1 MTYRMTD
8 SKRPLMTLT
17 GLNEAVAQFAR
28 EREWDQFHSPKNLAM
43 ALTNEVGELIEIFQW
58 LTEDQSREVGN
69 DPKTAQAVRDELAD
83 VQIYLSRLAFVL
95 GVDMNEAVTN
105 KLVKNAQK
113 YPADKVRGTN
123 KKYTEL

>member
-1 MTYRMTD
+1 MTD
-8 SKRPLMTLT
+8 AKRPLMNLT

-69 DPKTAQAVRDELAD
+69 DPKTAEAVRDELAD

-105 KLVKNAQK
+105 KLVKNGQK

>member
-1 MTYRMTD
+1 MTD
-8 SKRPLMTLT
+8 SNRLLMNLT

-58 LTEDQSREVGN
+58 LTEDQSREAGN
-69 DPKTAQAVRDELAD
+69 DPKTAEAVRDELAD

>member
-1 MTYRMTD
+1 MTD

>member
-1 MTYRMTD
+1 MTD

-95 GVDMNEAVTN
+95 GVDMNDAVTN

>member
-1 MTYRMTD
+1 MTD
-8 SKRPLMTLT
+8 PKRPLMNLT

-58 LTEDQSREVGN
+58 LTEDQSREAGT
-69 DPKTAQAVRDELAD
+69 DPKTAEAVRDELAD

-105 KLVKNAQK
+105 KLVKNARK

>member
-1 MTYRMTD
+1 
-8 SKRPLMTLT
+8 
-17 GLNEAVAQFAR
+17 
-28 EREWDQFHSPKNLAM
+28 
-43 ALTNEVGELIEIFQW
+43 
-58 LTEDQSREVGN
+58 
-69 DPKTAQAVRDELAD
+69 
-83 VQIYLSRLAFVL
+83 LSRLAVVL

>member
-1 MTYRMTD
+1 MTD
-8 SKRPLMTLT
+8 SNRPLMNLT

-69 DPKTAQAVRDELAD
+69 DPKTAGAVRDELAD

>member
-1 MTYRMTD
+1 MTD
-8 SKRPLMTLT
+8 SNAKRPLMNLT

-28 EREWDQFHSPKNLAM
+28 EREWEQFHSPKNLAM

-58 LTEDQSREVGN
+58 LTEDQSRQAGN
-69 DPKTAQAVRDELAD
+69 DPKTAEAVRDELAD
-83 VQIYLSRLAFVL
+83 VQIYLSRLAYVL

-105 KLVKNAQK
+105 KIAKNAQK

>member
-1 MTYRMTD
+1 MTD
-8 SKRPLMTLT
+8 SNRPLMNLT
-17 GLNEAVAQFAR
+17 GLNEVVAQFAR

-69 DPKTAQAVRDELAD
+69 DPKTAGAVRDELAD

-113 YPADKVRGTN
+113 YPADKVRGTS

>member
-1 MTYRMTD
+1 MTD
-8 SKRPLMTLT
+8 SNRPLMSLT

-69 DPKTAQAVRDELAD
+69 DPKTAEAVRDELAD
-83 VQIYLSRLAFVL
+83 VQIYLSRLAVVL

>member
-1 MTYRMTD
+1 MN
-8 SKRPLMTLT
+8 LT

-58 LTEDQSREVGN
+58 LTEDQSRKVGN

>member
-1 MTYRMTD
+1 MN
-8 SKRPLMTLT
+8 LT

-28 EREWDQFHSPKNLAM
+28 EREWDQFHSPKNLVM

-69 DPKTAQAVRDELAD
+69 DPKTTQAVRDELAD

>member
-1 MTYRMTD
+1 MN
-8 SKRPLMTLT
+8 LT

-28 EREWDQFHSPKNLAM
+28 ERDWEQFHSPKNLAM

-58 LTEDQSREVGN
+58 LTEDQSHQVGN
-69 DPKTAQAVRDELAD
+69 DPKTAEAVRDELAD
-83 VQIYLSRLAFVL
+83 VQIYLSRLAYVL

-105 KLVKNAQK
+105 KIAKNAQK

>member
-1 MTYRMTD
+1 MTD
-8 SKRPLMTLT
+8 AKRPLMNLT